1 MSRKKTPRITFTPS
15 LAGQVNR
22 MHTN

>member
-1 MSRKKTPRITFTPS
+1 MSRKKTPRITFTPP